1 MPSLLFS
8 PDQHAEAEQ
17 WLAAFTRRY
26 HDSLTHR
33 PVHPAIDRVA
43 LRALMS
49 EPLPRV
55 GQSLASLFDE
65 LEQVIVPNA
74 THTAHPR
81 FLPYVQP
88 SPNDL
93 SPCADH
99 VTALLNQN
107 CNLWHLSPAANAVEQ
122 AVLRWFANLLA
133 LPDTVSGIITSGGS
147 MANMIGLTA
156 ARDHALGDE
165 ARATGLQGHGAPL
178 VLYAS
183 DETHSSVDKAVAM
196 LGLGTRHL
204 RRVPTDGQFRI
215 DLTRVRSPPPAAGV
229 QCLPELSG
237 HGRGPGLH
245 RLRQP
250 GAAAVA
256 RLQGTQGV
264 VVAQALRSRRLRR
277 RDRAHARPRA
287 LHGACCFG
295 TSGLRVAGARHFQ
308 LRLFP

>member
-55 GQSLASLFDE
+55 GQSLASLFGE
-65 LEQVIVPNA
+65 LEQVIVPNS

-99 VTALLNQN
+99 VAALLNQN
-107 CNLWHLSPAANAVEQ
+107 CNLWHLSPGANAVEGG
-122 AVLRWFANLLA
+122 AA
-133 LPDTVSGIITSGGS
+133 LV
-147 MANMIGLTA
+147 
-156 ARDHALGDE
+156 
-165 ARATGLQGHGAPL
+165 
-178 VLYAS
+178 
-183 DETHSSVDKAVAM
+183 
-196 LGLGTRHL
+196 
-204 RRVPTDGQFRI
+204 
-215 DLTRVRSPPPAAGV
+215 
-229 QCLPELSG
+229 
-237 HGRGPGLH
+237 RGPVRTAGH
-245 RLRQP
+245 RLRHHHQ
-250 GAAAVA
+250 
-256 RLQGTQGV
+256 
-264 VVAQALRSRRLRR
+264 RRLDGQH
-277 RDRAHARPRA
+277 DRAHGCARPR
-287 LHGACCFG
+287 
-295 TSGLRVAGARHFQ
+295 SR
-308 LRLFP
+308 